1 MPCPFLG
8 DPFLYLANLLVSQ
21 APRPK
26 FQDNWSWQ
34 VFTPLTTP
42 LHFIQPFAGNFP
54 ILISSWISCS
64 CRFYPGTRSF
74 VDGFTENRNLMKFFT
89 TATMLSFSCNSENYL
104 DLSSR
109 PDYWLA
115 LECSFFVHSANQAM
129 SQKWLTLLQ
138 KAGGNCVG
146 GRRKVFSQNP
156 SKGFLDF

>member
-1 MPCPFLG
+1 MLLILKLWALYMYVPRELPSSLYTCLGTNTAFSVFDVCVTITCAFLG
-8 DPFLYLANLLVSQ
+8 DPFLYLVNLLVSQ

-109 PDYWLA
+109 PDYWWA
-115 LECSFFVHSANQAM
+115 VMGVSF
-129 SQKWLTLLQ
+129 
-138 KAGGNCVG
+138 
-146 GRRKVFSQNP
+146 
-156 SKGFLDF
+156 

>member
-1 MPCPFLG
+1 MGIIHVCSKRGSFKLVYLLLGTNTAFSVFDVCVTITCAFRG

-115 LECSFFVHSANQAM
+115 VMGVSF
-129 SQKWLTLLQ
+129 
-138 KAGGNCVG
+138 
-146 GRRKVFSQNP
+146 
-156 SKGFLDF
+156 

>member
-1 MPCPFLG
+1 MGIIHVCSKRGSFKLVYLLLGTNTAFSVFDVCVTITCAFLG
-8 DPFLYLANLLVSQ
+8 DPFLYLVNLLVSQ

-115 LECSFFVHSANQAM
+115 VMGVSF
-129 SQKWLTLLQ
+129 
-138 KAGGNCVG
+138 
-146 GRRKVFSQNP
+146 
-156 SKGFLDF
+156 

>member
-1 MPCPFLG
+1 MYVPKEVASRLYTCLG
-8 DPFLYLANLLVSQ
+8 TNTAFSVFDVCIRIPSDPFLYLANLLVSQ
-21 APRPK
+21 VPRPK

-54 ILISSWISCS
+54 ILISSWRSWR
-64 CRFYPGTRSF
+64 CRFYPRTRSF

-89 TATMLSFSCNSENYL
+89 TATSLSFSCNSENYL

-115 LECSFFVHSANQAM
+115 VMGVSF
-129 SQKWLTLLQ
+129 
-138 KAGGNCVG
+138 
-146 GRRKVFSQNP
+146 
-156 SKGFLDF
+156 

>member
-1 MPCPFLG
+1 MLLILKLWALYMYVPRELPSSLYTCLGSNTAFSVFDACVTITCAFLG
-8 DPFLYLANLLVSQ
+8 DPFLYLVNLLVSQ

-115 LECSFFVHSANQAM
+115 VMGVSF
-129 SQKWLTLLQ
+129 
-138 KAGGNCVG
+138 
-146 GRRKVFSQNP
+146 
-156 SKGFLDF
+156 